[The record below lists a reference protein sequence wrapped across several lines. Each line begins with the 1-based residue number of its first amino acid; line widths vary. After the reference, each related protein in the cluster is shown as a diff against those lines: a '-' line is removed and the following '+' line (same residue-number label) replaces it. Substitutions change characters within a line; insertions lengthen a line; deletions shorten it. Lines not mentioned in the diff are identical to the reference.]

1 MISGVYPRNTKL
13 KIIKINIIHA
23 INKGKDMIISIDE
36 EKTSHKI

>member
-13 KIIKINIIHA
+13 KIIKIHP
-23 INKGKDMIISIDE
+23 INKEKDMIISIDE